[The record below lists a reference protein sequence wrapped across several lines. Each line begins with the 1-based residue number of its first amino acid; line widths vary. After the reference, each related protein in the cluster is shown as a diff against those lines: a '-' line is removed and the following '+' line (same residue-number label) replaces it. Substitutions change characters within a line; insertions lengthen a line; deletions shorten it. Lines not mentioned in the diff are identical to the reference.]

1 MVVEI
6 RSLLPRRDA
15 RGDWNEF
22 RAVNKLVKLRGIITA
37 ALTSWS
43 VPCEVL
49 QSPLLKTSYDE
60 DETETVSV
68 DVGTQVGKALLKL
81 ESVII

>member
-1 MVVEI
+1 M
-6 RSLLPRRDA
+6 
-15 RGDWNEF
+15 
-22 RAVNKLVKLRGIITA
+22 NKLVKLRGIMTA
-37 ALTSWS
+37 AVTSWS

-68 DVGTQVGKALLKL
+68 DVGTKVGKALLKL